1 MRESGNVLQILISE
15 IKFKGLLKI
24 AQPPWVIFETGCFLL
39 CVVF

>member
-1 MRESGNVLQILISE
+1 MECEGILRILISE

-24 AQPPWVIFETGCFLL
+24 AQRLWVICETGCFLL